1 MSCKL
6 NFYENGQYRNQG
18 GIKKRCAYIGQPSLK
33 CSANY
38 EMYTVAILYL
48 CMDGSLN

>member
-18 GIKKRCAYIGQPSLK
+18 GIKKD
-33 CSANY
+33 
-38 EMYTVAILYL
+38 VHIL
-48 CMDGSLN
+48 GSRA